1 MSRSRTPP
9 TSSDLICLEISGPQQ
24 PTVLPDGKMEAKLD
38 RIAEQLKALPLLSQV
53 VEGHQHRLEELS
65 KQIAVAAALVEDVKK
80 EQAAAAASRAARIDG
95 YSGGFFRLAKL
106 KFPTFSGT
114 FPRLWITKC
123 TRYFEFYGMPMKMWV
138 SWASMHMEGMAE
150 LWMMTYEK
158 RHERDWGRFCE
169 AVEERFGP
177 YDHKQKLTALLDLRQ
192 EGIMTVSEYRDQ
204 FEERLYHAKLF
215 DPVSSN
221 CFDVALFI
229 RGLRE
234 EIRDRMWQQTP
245 ATVDAAAQSALVQEA
260 LYNLEM
266 QRAQRDPYKE

>member
-1 MSRSRTPP
+1 
-9 TSSDLICLEISGPQQ
+9 
-24 PTVLPDGKMEAKLD
+24 
-38 RIAEQLKALPLLSQV
+38 
-53 VEGHQHRLEELS
+53 
-65 KQIAVAAALVEDVKK
+65 
-80 EQAAAAASRAARIDG
+80 
-95 YSGGFFRLAKL
+95 
-106 KFPTFSGT
+106 
-114 FPRLWITKC
+114 
-123 TRYFEFYGMPMKMWV
+123 
-138 SWASMHMEGMAE
+138 
-150 LWMMTYEK
+150 
-158 RHERDWGRFCE
+158 
-169 AVEERFGP
+169 
-177 YDHKQKLTALLDLRQ
+177 
-192 EGIMTVSEYRDQ
+192 MTVSEYRDQ